1 MLKKSGLIAV
11 GSLALSAASSFAI
24 SFNTSVGSQPSNVG
38 TITLSQVNSTTVDVL
53 FQFSAS
59 NYGFLNTGGQHT
71 PFTFTLAGV
80 ETGVSA
86 SFLQPSGG
94 TYGSQPYT
102 FTLNLADSDNTP
114 YGTFGI
120 GIDILPDGGGNQGSG
135 NAYYGTLE
143 FNLIRTGGLLV
154 TDFTTNSL
162 GYYFG
167 ADLTDG
173 QNTGAQGWKTP
184 GGTPGTNDFKVP
196 DAGSTV
202 ILLGA
207 ALTGLG
213 MMSRRFKK

>member
-1 MLKKSGLIAV
+1 MFKKSALIAV
-11 GSLALSAASSFAI
+11 GSLALSAATSFAI

-38 TITLSQVNSTTVDVL
+38 TITLSQVDNTTVDVL

-59 NYGFLNTGGQHT
+59 NYGFLNTGGPHT
-71 PFTFTLAGV
+71 PFAFTLAGV

-102 FTLNLADSDNTP
+102 FTLNLANSDNNP

-154 TDFTTNSL
+154 NDFTTNSL
-162 GYYFG
+162 GYYFA

-173 QNTGAQGWKTP
+173 NKTGAQGWNTP